1 MNDKS
6 LMSSASTR
14 EFVAESDGERL
25 LTYVQPNHLDHPLAS
40 TEKGISLLPRVQSGI
55 TLSGGSGLQSRP
67 EPVPPNQSRDT
78 NTSWASGLPAQDS
91 VSPRPPILHPT
102 TGLPKGYT
110 PIPTLLAKSV
120 GNKVTL
126 MKRPADYPVG
136 NRIEKQSKGSLV
148 SIPTSVL
155 TVTKLS
161 KAQASP
167 SSSQQSP
174 CGLQQTEVQRQQ
186 GMATVTAAF
195 PKPLQVI
202 PSQTVP
208 KSQVQVV
215 CKVPDRLGQLVRTE
229 SSSPVKI
236 AVHPAVDQSTG
247 EKKMQQVVILPS
259 HLLIKKT
266 EETASSLHQTQSKGI
281 QVPVS
286 KVTSPL
292 CMSTN
297 VPGFTIPESKIPVQQ
312 VAPLKNTRTLRTPSP
327 SVSSCLQQEVAKTAG
342 SKEAQVNTPQA
353 SATQT
358 SPIKNASP
366 EGATEQTKST
376 NPKQELKTV
385 CIRDSHSIL
394 VTTRG
399 GNTGIVKVQ
408 TSSDQ
413 IGSFTTN
420 PVITISPQFKAFLIS
435 KALQTVPPSTSSPT
449 SCSIPTSTPVAQTQ
463 KQDLSLFKSPCSVP
477 SAMPAAVTDSVPST
491 GPHTQTA
498 NATFASCQGSNV
510 SVGSTVTTKNSQHE
524 QSAPT
529 GSHFQASLVK
539 HTDVVPSLSS
549 SGVPQA
555 VTQADVISKRGA
567 KRASTDARPQLT
579 KFILV
584 TPSSSSSSVSSV
596 ALSKGTTS
604 GTSSVPSSGVMYI
617 GQPAVPL
624 SATSMGSSP
633 KQPMATG
640 VSGRLLTTST
650 SSPPVKVGFG
660 PGQPVCGVNAETLS
674 KVKNIT
680 LPSGG
685 CNIVMTVFCLE
696 KELTNF

>member
-67 EPVPPNQSRDT
+67 EPVPPNQSRVT

-91 VSPRPPILHPT
+91 VLPRPPILHPT

-126 MKRPADYPVG
+126 MKRPANYPVG

-167 SSSQQSP
+167 SSSQQNP

-195 PKPLQVI
+195 PKPLQVM

-215 CKVPDRLGQLVRTE
+215 RKVPDRLGQLVRTE

-312 VAPLKNTRTLRTPSP
+312 VAPLKNTRALRTPST
-327 SVSSCLQQEVAKTAG
+327 SVSSCLQQEVVKTAG
-342 SKEAQVNTPQA
+342 SKEAQVNTSQA
-353 SATQT
+353 GATQAVMSNP

-366 EGATEQTKST
+366 EGSTEKTKSP

-463 KQDLSLFKSPCSVP
+463 KQDLSLFKSPSSVP

-498 NATFASCQGSNV
+498 NVTFASCQGSSV
-510 SVGSTVTTKNSQHE
+510 SIGSTVTTKNSQHE

-529 GSHFQASLVK
+529 GSHLQASLVK
-539 HTDVVPSLSS
+539 NTDVVPSLSS

-567 KRASTDARPQLT
+567 KRASTDARPQLA

-596 ALSKGTTS
+596 ALSKCTTS
-604 GTSSVPSSGVMYI
+604 ATSSIPSSGVMYI

-633 KQPMATG
+633 KQPMVTG

-650 SSPPVKVGFG
+650 SSQPVKVGF
-660 PGQPVCGVNAETLS
+660 QPVCSVNAETLS
-674 KVKNIT
+674 KVKSIT

-685 CNIVMTVFCLE
+685 CVLIFLFH
-696 KELTNF
+696 L

>member
-167 SSSQQSP
+167 SSSQQNP

-195 PKPLQVI
+195 PKPLQVM

-266 EETASSLHQTQSKGI
+266 EETASSLHQTQYKGI

-312 VAPLKNTRTLRTPSP
+312 VAPLKNTRALRTPSP
-327 SVSSCLQQEVAKTAG
+327 SVSSCLQQEVVKTAG
-342 SKEAQVNTPQA
+342 SKEGQVNTSQA
-353 SATQT
+353 GATQAVMSNP

-366 EGATEQTKST
+366 EGSTEQTKSP

-463 KQDLSLFKSPCSVP
+463 KQDLSLFKSPSSVP
-477 SAMPAAVTDSVPST
+477 STMPAAVTDSVPST
-491 GPHTQTA
+491 VTHTQAA
-498 NATFASCQGSNV
+498 NVTFASCQGSNV
-510 SVGSTVTTKNSQHE
+510 SIGSTVTTKNSQHE

-539 HTDVVPSLSS
+539 NTDVVPSLSS

-596 ALSKGTTS
+596 ALSKCTTP
-604 GTSSVPSSGVMYI
+604 GTSSIPNSGVMYI

-640 VSGRLLTTST
+640 VSGRLLTTSA
-650 SSPPVKVGFG
+650 SSQPVKVGFG
-660 PGQPVCGVNAETLS
+660 PGQPVCSVSAETLS

-685 CNIVMTVFCLE
+685 CVFFIFLFY
-696 KELTNF
+696 L